1 MNILVTGGAG
11 YIGGTFAY
19 EALKNNHNVLA
30 LDNFSNSKPEQIK
43 KLKSIFN
50 KNFSFNEIDLSIQSN
65 ELSECLKEF
74 KPDVVVHFA
83 GLKAVGESQ
92 SNPIK
97 YWDNNVVSSINLLK
111 AMAENCIKKLIFSSS
126 ATVYG
131 DSKLQPIPETADIKS
146 MSVYGSTK
154 IVIERMFSE
163 AASIGKIDIVSLR
176 YFNPVGAHKE
186 KIIFENPFDFPNNL
200 MPKIIRVALGIDE
213 KLEIYGDD
221 YETKDGSGERD
232 YIHILDLI
240 NGHFSAINYIL
251 EHNGESVFNL
261 GTGTCTSVFELIK
274 TFESVNSLKIPYK
287 ISKRRAGDVA
297 RCFADPSLA
306 LKKLN
311 WQTEYNL
318 SEMCMDA
325 WLGVKEHEST

>member
-163 AASIGKIDIVSLR
+163 AASIGKIDVVSLR

-200 MPKIIRVALGIDE
+200 MPRIIRVALGIDE

-261 GTGTCTSVFELIK
+261 GTGTSTSVFELIK

-325 WLGVKEHEST
+325 WLGVKDHEST

>member
-65 ELSECLKEF
+65 ELSECLREF

-111 AMAENCIKKLIFSSS
+111 AMAENSIKKLIFSSS

-154 IVIERMFSE
+154 IAIERMFSE
-163 AASIGKIDIVSLR
+163 AASIGKIDVVSLR

-200 MPKIIRVALGIDE
+200 MPRIIRVALGIDE

-261 GTGTCTSVFELIK
+261 GTGTSTSVFELIK
-274 TFESVNSLKIPYK
+274 TFQSVNSLKIPYK

-306 LKKLN
+306 LEKLN

-325 WLGVKEHEST
+325 WLGVKDHEST

>member
-43 KLKSIFN
+43 KLKSIFK

-163 AASIGKIDIVSLR
+163 AASIGKIDVVSLR

-200 MPKIIRVALGIDE
+200 MPRIIRVALGIDE

-261 GTGTCTSVFELIK
+261 GTGTSTSVFELIK

-325 WLGVKEHEST
+325 WLGVKDHEST

>member
-1 MNILVTGGAG
+1 MKILVTGGAG

-19 EALKNNHNVLA
+19 EALKKNHNVLA

-43 KLKSIFN
+43 KLKSIFDN
-50 KNFSFNEIDLSIQSN
+50 KFSFYEIDLSIQSD
-65 ELSECLKEF
+65 ELCKCFKEF

-92 SNPIK
+92 NNPIK

-111 AMAENCIKKLIFSSS
+111 AMAKNNTKKLIFSSS

-131 DSKLQPIPETADIKS
+131 DSKLQPIPEAAEIKS

-154 IVIERMFSE
+154 IAIERMFSE
-163 AASIGKIDIVSLR
+163 VASRGEIDVVSLR

-200 MPKIIRVALGIDE
+200 MPRIIRVALGIDE
-213 KLEIYGDD
+213 KLEIFGDD

-240 NGHFSAINYIL
+240 NGHFSAIDYIL
-251 EHNGESVFNL
+251 DHSGESVFNL
-261 GTGTCTSVFELIK
+261 GTGTSTSVFELIK

-297 RCFADPSLA
+297 RCYADPSLA
-306 LKKLN
+306 LEKLN

-318 SEMCMDA
+318 NEMCIDA
-325 WLGVKEHEST
+325 WLGVKDHESS

>member
-50 KNFSFNEIDLSIQSN
+50 KNFSFLEIDLSIQSN

-163 AASIGKIDIVSLR
+163 AASIGKIDVVSLR

-261 GTGTCTSVFELIK
+261 GTGTSTSVFELIK

-325 WLGVKEHEST
+325 WLGVKDHEST

>member
-50 KNFSFNEIDLSIQSN
+50 KNFSFHEIDLSIQSN

-163 AASIGKIDIVSLR
+163 AASIGKIDVVSLR

-200 MPKIIRVALGIDE
+200 MPRIIRVALGIDE

-251 EHNGESVFNL
+251 EHSGESVFNL
-261 GTGTCTSVFELIK
+261 GTGTSTSVFELIK

-287 ISKRRAGDVA
+287 ISKRRA
-297 RCFADPSLA
+297 
-306 LKKLN
+306 K
-311 WQTEYNL
+311 
-318 SEMCMDA
+318 
-325 WLGVKEHEST
+325 